1 MKRTM
6 NNDKDL
12 LRYSRHLL
20 LDEIGFEGQEKISQ
34 ARVLVI
40 GCGGLGASAL
50 PYLAASG
57 VGHLYFAD
65 DDAIELSN
73 LQRQIFFTE
82 QDLGQ
87 NKALTM
93 QQRLQALNPD
103 IQTHA
108 ITHRLDFAALCDTIT
123 QNNIQFVVDCSDN
136 FATRKAINQAICHC
150 QIGLISGAAVR
161 FSGQIALYQP
171 HLGTA
176 CYECLFAGEDASDGA
191 CATFGVF
198 SPLVG
203 IIGSMQAA
211 LTLRAILG
219 LADGAHN
226 QLQSFDAKTGQWQN
240 FAFAPDPHCP
250 CCQLKE
256 R

>member
-1 MKRTM
+1 M

-20 LDEIGFEGQEKISQ
+20 LDEIGFEGQDKINQ

-57 VGHLYFAD
+57 VGYLYFAD
-65 DDAIELSN
+65 HDVIELSN
-73 LQRQIFFTE
+73 LQRQILFTE
-82 QDLGQ
+82 HDLGK
-87 NKALTM
+87 NKAQVM

-103 IQTHA
+103 IHTHA
-108 ITHRLDFAALCDTIT
+108 ITNRLDFTALCKVIH
-123 QNNIQFVVDCSDN
+123 QEKIQYVVDCSDN
-136 FATRKAINQAICHC
+136 FTTRKAINHAIC
-150 QIGLISGAAVR
+150 QEKISLISGAAVR
-161 FSGQIALYQP
+161 FAGQLALYQP

-203 IIGSMQAA
+203 IVGSMQAA
-211 LTLRAILG
+211 LTLRTILG
-219 LADGAHN
+219 LTEQAHN
-226 QLQSFDAKTGQWQN
+226 QLQSINAQTGQWQS
-240 FAFAPDPHCP
+240 FAFSPDPNCP
-250 CCQLKE
+250 CCQQYKKD
-256 R
+256 